1 MALRCIY
8 LAKYISKPEPMTKME
23 LPENASAPEKYLKTR
38 LIGAIEALEVL
49 MGFQQ
54 LSMSRLAIYLPS
66 EVMPTVKVLKSK
78 KLLEDRF
85 RGCLLLEQVSS
96 VLVAA

>member
-1 MALRCIY
+1 MQRVSRHGFEMY
-8 LAKYISKPEPMTKME
+8 LAKYISKPEPMTKIE

-54 LSMSRLAIYLPS
+54 HSMSCFGYLS
-66 EVMPTVKVLKSK
+66 TI
-78 KLLEDRF
+78 
-85 RGCLLLEQVSS
+85 
-96 VLVAA
+96 